1 MANVERWVPSWQWHV
16 FSMGSVNTHN
26 NLNMEKQNLTK
37 NESIFLVVNYHL
49 IKNARILKL
58 DKLTAKE
65 LCSILILSL
74 KNKPTSQSYFD
85 NSFPNYTF
93 DWEQIYFLPRIIT
106 INSYQ
111 PNFQYKIFHNIL
123 YLLYCQKIS
132 REENFVNQAFRE
144 IFFISWEFDFVYG
157 QNRYLSFFL
166 FLKKAINIQH
176 FILFINQILCS
187 SRS

>member
-1 MANVERWVPSWQWHV
+1 
-16 FSMGSVNTHN
+16 MGSVNTHN

-93 DWEQIYFLPRIIT
+93 D
-106 INSYQ
+106 
-111 PNFQYKIFHNIL
+111 
-123 YLLYCQKIS
+123 
-132 REENFVNQAFRE
+132 
-144 IFFISWEFDFVYG
+144 
-157 QNRYLSFFL
+157 
-166 FLKKAINIQH
+166 
-176 FILFINQILCS
+176 
-187 SRS
+187 